1 MIFERTLG
9 GTAESRTRPFVDQ
22 VGGKARRY
30 AECLS
35 INRCT
40 HFYREDFAGILKDEY
55 LPDWAREK
63 LNELQP
69 EESESP
75 GMMM

>member
-1 MIFERTLG
+1 MQRADSAAG
-9 GTAESRTRPFVDQ
+9 QAAEAAKVF
-22 VGGKARRY
+22 GKFLKDG
-30 AECLS
+30 ED
-35 INRCT
+35 T

-69 EESESP
+69 PEEPEGP